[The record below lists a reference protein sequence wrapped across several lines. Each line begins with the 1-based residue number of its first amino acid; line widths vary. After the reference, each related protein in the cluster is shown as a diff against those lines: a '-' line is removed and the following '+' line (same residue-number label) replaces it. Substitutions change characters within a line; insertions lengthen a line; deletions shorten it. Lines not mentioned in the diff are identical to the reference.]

1 MVHNP
6 KPRSATPLDME
17 IGARVKLARKIA
29 GWSQQQLGDVAGITF
44 QQIQK
49 YERGQN
55 RISASRLV
63 EIAKALN
70 KPISYF
76 YGDENTVAGMD
87 EALLAPLKNLSPQD
101 AAKLLAA
108 LDKAETKQRK
118 SLMQLIDSLSK

>member
-1 MVHNP
+1 MDNH
-6 KPRSATPLDME
+6 KPRSATPLDVE

-70 KPISYF
+70 KPIAYF
-76 YGDENTVAGMD
+76 YGDENSIAGMD
-87 EALLAPLKNLSPQD
+87 EALLAPLKHLSPKD
-101 AAKLLAA
+101 AAKLLET
-108 LDKAETKQRK
+108 LDNADTKQRK
-118 SLMQLIDSLSK
+118 SLMQLIESLGK

>member
-1 MVHNP
+1 MDNH
-6 KPRSATPLDME
+6 KARRATPLDLE
-17 IGARVKLARKIA
+17 IGERVKLARKIS
-29 GWSQQQLGDVAGITF
+29 GWSQQQLGDATGITF

-70 KPISYF
+70 KPIAYF
-76 YGDENTVAGMD
+76 YGDENAIAGMD
-87 EALLAPLKNLSPQD
+87 DALLAPLKNLSPQD
-101 AAKLLAA
+101 AAKLLGF

-118 SLMQLIDSLSK
+118 SLMQLIKSLDR